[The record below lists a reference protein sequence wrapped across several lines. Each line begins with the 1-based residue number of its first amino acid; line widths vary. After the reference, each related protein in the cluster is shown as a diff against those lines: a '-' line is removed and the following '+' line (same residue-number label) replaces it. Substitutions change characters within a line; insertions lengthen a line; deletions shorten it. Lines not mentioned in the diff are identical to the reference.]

1 VITGGLGG
9 FGLAMATWMAEKG
22 ARSLVL
28 TSKRGMR
35 TGEQAACVQRLRD
48 SFGAK
53 VIDHQLMRS
62 YIKVHPLCV
71 LWYFRPFIDPK
82 P

>member
-1 VITGGLGG
+1 MITGGLGG

-35 TGEQAACVQRLRD
+35 TGEQAACVQRLRNN
-48 SFGAK
+48 FGAK
-53 VIDHQLMRS
+53 VIDHQLM
-62 YIKVHPLCV
+62 ILLFLLHAFPA
-71 LWYFRPFIDPK
+71 
-82 P
+82 